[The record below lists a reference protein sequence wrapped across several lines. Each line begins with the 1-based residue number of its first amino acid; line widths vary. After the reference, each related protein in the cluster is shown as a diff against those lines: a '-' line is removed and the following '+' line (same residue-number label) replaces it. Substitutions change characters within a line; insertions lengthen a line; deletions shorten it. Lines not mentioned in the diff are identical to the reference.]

1 MNVGL
6 ILRFLLLSTLMLTF
20 LNTDQAQRVIVNGNG
35 ERLIMYPDGS
45 WRLADAGD
53 SILLRQNLQKS
64 ETLGYSTDKVDESA
78 KRNPAEDE
86 EYILRQWNELF
97 FKIRDQE
104 KKAQAQFRTA
114 TNAQFKAGE
123 LVQNAEAN
131 KKMIESDRLAVLQEN
146 YEKTIENLRTAKLR
160 QKAILKLVDRSRK
173 TANQSPKK
181 IKRKFPQLN
190 IQYDNYLAT
199 YDPNHNMQDLSKT
212 GRTNN
217 KESSLITAPVKS
229 SVAPSKTDP
238 SGKSNDPTSSSKKP
252 KQDKSKK
259 KEETSGPKRNEG
271 LSSARMPSSR
281 IPEEQ
286 MAHRY
291 TSASPSCQFLTDT
304 IDIVT
309 GTHRKELEP
318 GLIFTDTDPDLRPY
332 FKSKELITC
341 YGALSKIGAYTYFTI
356 NFQIASSHSQGNF
369 GSLESGSLLRLRLL
383 NGKYVSLYNLKSDR
397 GRIDHYSG
405 NTIFSGQ
412 YALGKEEIKLLSSSP
427 LDKIRILWGTGY
439 EDYDVYKIDF
449 FIDQL
454 KCLMAKQK

>member
-1 MNVGL
+1 MNIGL
-6 ILRFLLLSTLMLTF
+6 ILRFLFLSILLFTF

-64 ETLGYSTDKVDESA
+64 EILGYPPDKIEETA
-78 KRNPAEDE
+78 KRNPAEEE
-86 EYILRQWNELF
+86 EYMLRQWNELF
-97 FKIRDQE
+97 FKIKDQE

-123 LVQNAEAN
+123 LVQNAEAD
-131 KKMIESDRLAVLQEN
+131 KKMIESDKLGELHDN
-146 YEKTIENLRTAKLR
+146 YEKAIDNLRSAKLR
-160 QKAILKLVDRSRK
+160 QKAILKLAEQSK
-173 TANQSPKK
+173 KISGQSPKI
-181 IKRKFPQLN
+181 IKKKYPALN
-190 IQYDNYLAT
+190 NQFENYLAI

-212 GRTNN
+212 SVPNN
-217 KESSLITAPVKS
+217 KGSSTIPGQTKNSIATSGTEPR
-229 SVAPSKTDP
+229 KTTDAR
-238 SGKSNDPTSSSKKP
+238 TSSKHTKEAKTKKR
-252 KQDKSKK
+252 DEAIS
-259 KEETSGPKRNEG
+259 SDRNVR
-271 LSSARMPSSR
+271 LSSMRTPSTR
-281 IPEEQ
+281 IPHEQ
-286 MAHRY
+286 MPQPYRSE
-291 TSASPSCQFLTDT
+291 TASCIFVTDT
-304 IDIVT
+304 TDTVT
-309 GTHRKELEP
+309 GTHRIGLEAS
-318 GLIFTDTDPDLRPY
+318 LIFTDTDPDLRPY

-341 YGALSKIGAYTYFTI
+341 YGKLSKIGAYTYFTI
-356 NFQIASSHSQGNF
+356 DIQIASSHSQGNF

-397 GRIDHYSG
+397 GHIDPYSG

-412 YALGKEEIKLLSSSP
+412 YALGKDEIKLLTSSP

-449 FIDQL
+449 FLDQL

>member
-6 ILRFLLLSTLMLTF
+6 ILRFLLLSTLLLTF
-20 LNTDQAQRVIVNGNG
+20 LDTDQAQRVIVNGNG

-64 ETLGYSTDKVDESA
+64 ETLRYPSDKIEENV
-78 KRNPAEDE
+78 KRNPAEEE

-97 FKIRDQE
+97 FKIKDQE

-123 LVQNAEAN
+123 LVQNAEAD
-131 KKMIESDRLAVLQEN
+131 KKMIESDRLDLLHEN
-146 YEKTIENLRTAKLR
+146 YEKAIENLRTAKLR
-160 QKAILKLVDRSRK
+160 QKAILKLVDQSKK

-181 IKRKFPQLN
+181 IKKEFPKLN
-190 IQYDNYLAT
+190 ARFDNYLAT
-199 YDPNHNMQDLSKT
+199 YDPNHTMQDLSKT
-212 GRTNN
+212 DRTNN
-217 KESSLITAPVKS
+217 KESSVISNPT
-229 SVAPSKTDP
+229 KTSGATLKPDP
-238 SGKSNDPTSSSKKP
+238 SGKSDDRHASSKKT
-252 KQDKSKK
+252 KEVKSKK
-259 KEETSGPKRNEG
+259 KDATSGTKGIER
-271 LSSARMPSSR
+271 LSSARTPSMR
-281 IPEEQ
+281 IPKEQ
-286 MAHRY
+286 MPQPY
-291 TSASPSCQFLTDT
+291 KSESASCQFLTDT
-304 IDIVT
+304 IDTVT

-341 YGALSKIGAYTYFTI
+341 YGKLSKMGAYTYFTI
-356 NFQIASSHSQGNF
+356 DFQIASSHSQGNF

-397 GRIDHYSG
+397 GHIDPYSG

-412 YALGKEEIKLLSSSP
+412 YALGKDEIKLLSSSP

-449 FIDQL
+449 FMDQL
-454 KCLMAKQK
+454 NCLMAKQK